1 MSWKEKR
8 GKARERWRGK
18 WKKERVLT
26 GKNAQWGSKPAY
38 QLTSN
43 QMEGRSGGSP
53 SNRKLKVNV
62 READGGGVVLSTP
75 TIEAQDKE
83 DGREDMLGKEKGR
96 ATHEA
101 TCRRCQVPAAGM
113 MVTYGGVK
121 RRRVGGFSINGCRSP
136 KTVLDDLC
144 VNPTILSP

>member
-18 WKKERVLT
+18 WGEKERVLT

-43 QMEGRSGGSP
+43 QMEGRSGGSH

-62 READGGGVVLSTP
+62 REVGRDGGGVVLRAP

-83 DGREDMLGKEKGR
+83 DGREDMLGKEKG
-96 ATHEA
+96 
-101 TCRRCQVPAAGM
+101 AGN
-113 MVTYGGVK
+113 T
-121 RRRVGGFSINGCRSP
+121 
-136 KTVLDDLC
+136 
-144 VNPTILSP
+144 

>member
-1 MSWKEKR
+1 M
-8 GKARERWRGK
+8 G
-18 WKKERVLT
+18 KKERVLT

-43 QMEGRSGGSP
+43 QMEGRSGGSH

-62 READGGGVVLSTP
+62 REVGRDGGGVVLRTP

-96 ATHEA
+96 ATREVF
-101 TCRRCQVPAAGM
+101 TAGM
-113 MVTYGGVK
+113 SVTYGGAR
-121 RRRVGGFSINGCRSP
+121 RRRV
-136 KTVLDDLC
+136 
-144 VNPTILSP
+144 